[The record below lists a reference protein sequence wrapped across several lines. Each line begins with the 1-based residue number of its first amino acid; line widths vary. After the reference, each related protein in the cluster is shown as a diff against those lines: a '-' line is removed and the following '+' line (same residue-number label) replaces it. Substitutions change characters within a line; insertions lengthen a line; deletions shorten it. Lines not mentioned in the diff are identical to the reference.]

1 MTAQPEAPPA
11 DRVGRTAIARL
22 EAFSDGVLA
31 IVMTLLVLDL
41 RVPGAGQAR
50 DGLAHYL
57 LEQWPSYT
65 AYLASFLVVGIIW
78 LNHHAVLGLLGRAD
92 HGVRVLNLLLLA
104 AVSVIP
110 FPTALLAD
118 YTAANHRAADQRVA
132 VLVYGAAMV
141 VMSVFFNLLWRR
153 IRSHPDLRHPGITIT
168 HLRSRHRRF
177 NAGLALYPVVTLLGL
192 LDVRIFLAGLLAL
205 AFLYLLPTADSDTI

>member
-1 MTAQPEAPPA
+1 MTAQPEAAPA
-11 DRVGRTAIARL
+11 DRVGPTGVARL

-41 RVPGAGQAR
+41 RVPGAGQAS
-50 DGLAHYL
+50 DGLGHYL
-57 LEQWPSYT
+57 LRQWPSYT
-65 AYLASFLVVGIIW
+65 AYVASFLVVGIIW
-78 LNHHAVLGLLGRAD
+78 LNHHAVLGLLARAD

-118 YTAANHRAADQRVA
+118 YTAARHSAADQRVA
-132 VLVYGAAMV
+132 VLVYGAVMIA
-141 VMSVFFNLLWRR
+141 MSVLFNLLWRR
-153 IRSHPDLRHPGITIT
+153 IRSHPELRHPGIALAD
-168 HLRSRHRRF
+168 LRTRHRRF
-177 NAGLALYPVVTLLGL
+177 NAGLALYPAVTLLGL

-205 AFLYLLPTADSDTI
+205 AFLYLLPTADSDTA

>member
-1 MTAQPEAPPA
+1 M
-11 DRVGRTAIARL
+11 
-22 EAFSDGVLA
+22 
-31 IVMTLLVLDL
+31 
-41 RVPGAGQAR
+41 
-50 DGLAHYL
+50 

-153 IRSHPDLRHPGITIT
+153 IRSHPDLRHPGITIA